1 MDVHTYAHLYPLPLI
16 NPCSLFSMDSLITRR
31 EMLKSTVA
39 AGIGL
44 VLLSPLE
51 SFATP
56 AETSEMATGMVFES
70 PTGSGVRTPGA
81 RGIAGVLVSN
91 GRDVVRTDADGRYR
105 LSISDGDVLFIIKP
119 SGWSTPMTEYH
130 LPRFYYV
137 HRPKGSPQYLATDVP
152 GADRLNPTWFY
163 KGTAPTGPLPASID
177 FALQRSPEPDEF
189 TTIVFGDT
197 QVSHDKQIDY
207 MARGTV
213 SELLNAPGIAFG
225 ISVGDLVNVGLLHL
239 FGPLNE
245 LQAKTGFPWY
255 TLPGNHDQ
263 NLVTP
268 GDFLAEE
275 QYRTTYG
282 PTVYA
287 FEYGPVS
294 FLMIGN
300 VRRTPFAKLDKPDAP
315 AGTGVPA
322 PAPYHC
328 GLRDEQWSFVEQYLQ
343 TVPTDRQ
350 LVISMHMDM
359 KGPDPKT
366 GSVVDILDS
375 PESINHTEVFTRR
388 LMGLI
393 SGRPHTLSI
402 SGHTHINRHLFFG
415 SEIGFTGPGQHHHF
429 NTICVRGA
437 GYRGMFNELQIPSCQ
452 AEDGVPAGYSYVT
465 FTKDSYRIRYKP
477 SRHPADYQM
486 NVFVPAVMHPRQ
498 VAGTTVLANVFASSE
513 RSTVKMRLNGGAWE
527 PMTFNPQAD
536 PSIAWVISEEKTPT
550 SWLGSKYN
558 PNDTPATAY
567 HIWEGNLPGNLPE
580 GTHTLEIE
588 SIDMFGQ
595 RDTEATFFRVLA
607 A

>member
-1 MDVHTYAHLYPLPLI
+1 MDHP
-16 NPCSLFSMDSLITRR
+16 ITRR
-31 EMLKSTVA
+31 ELLGSAVA
-39 AGIGL
+39 AGVSL
-44 VLLSPLE
+44 VLLPPLE
-51 SFATP
+51 SLAAPAAEQEFATG
-56 AETSEMATGMVFES
+56 TVFES
-70 PTGSGVRTPGA
+70 PADGVRRPGA

-91 GRDVVRTDADGRYR
+91 GRDVVRTDANGQYR
-105 LSISDGDVLFIIKP
+105 LSILDGDVLFVVKP
-119 SGWSTPMTEYH
+119 SGWATPLTEYH
-130 LPRFYYV
+130 LPQFYYV
-137 HRPKGSPQYLATDVP
+137 HRPTGSPQYLAKDVP

-163 KGTAPTGPLPASID
+163 KGAAPTGPLPASVD
-177 FALQRSPEPDEF
+177 FALRRSPEPEEF
-189 TTIVFGDT
+189 TAIVFGDT

-213 SELLNAPGIAFG
+213 SELLNARGVAFG

-268 GDFLAEE
+268 DDFLAEE
-275 QYRTTYG
+275 QYRATYG
-282 PTVYA
+282 PTIYA

-300 VRRTPFAKLDKPDAP
+300 VRRTPFATLEKPDAP

-328 GLRDEQWSFVEQYLQ
+328 GLRDEQWRFVEQYLR
-343 TVPTDRQ
+343 TVPNDRQ
-350 LVISMHMDM
+350 LVLSMHMDM
-359 KGPDPKT
+359 KGPEARVDAVQPPEDSHPDTPPADP
-366 GSVVDILDS
+366 D
-375 PESINHTEVFTRR
+375 PTEAFTRR

-415 SEIGFTGPGQHHHF
+415 SEVGFTGPGKHHHF

-437 GYRGMFNELQIPSCQ
+437 GYRGMFNELKIPTCQ
-452 AEDGVPAGYSYVT
+452 AEDGVPAGYSYIT
-465 FTKDSYRIRYKP
+465 FTRDNYRIRYKA

-486 NVFVPAVMHPRQ
+486 NVFVPAVLHPRQ

-513 RSTVKMRLNGGAWE
+513 RSTVKLRINGGDWK

-536 PSIAWVISEEKTPT
+536 PSIAWVLEEEKTPT

-558 PNDTPATAY
+558 PADKPAVAY
-567 HIWEGNLPGNLPE
+567 HVWEAKLPDGLVA
-580 GTHTLEIE
+580 GTHTLEVE
-588 SIDMFGQ
+588 TVDLFGQ
-595 RDTEATFFRVLA
+595 RYDAVTFFRVSA

>member
-1 MDVHTYAHLYPLPLI
+1 MDP
-16 NPCSLFSMDSLITRR
+16 LITRR

-51 SFATP
+51 SWADP
-56 AETSEMATGMVFES
+56 AETSEIATGMVFEDS
-70 PTGSGVRTPGA
+70 TGSGVRPPGA
-81 RGIAGVLVSN
+81 KGIPGVLVSN

-105 LSISDGDVLFIIKP
+105 LSVSDGDVLFIIKP
-119 SGWSTPMTEYH
+119 SGWSTPMTEHH

-137 HRPKGSPQYLATDVP
+137 HRPNGSPQYLANDVP
-152 GADRLNPTWFY
+152 GANLLNPTWFY
-163 KGTAPTGPLPASID
+163 KGAAPTGALPASVD
-177 FALQRSPEPDEF
+177 FALQKSPEPDEF

-213 SELLNAPGIAFG
+213 SELLNAPGLAFG

-239 FGPLNE
+239 FPALNE

-268 GDFLAEE
+268 NDFLAEE

-300 VRRTPFAKLDKPDAP
+300 VRRTPFAKLDKPDALP
-315 AGTGVPA
+315 GTGVPA

-328 GLRDEQWSFVEQYLQ
+328 GLRDEQWRFVEQYLQ

-359 KGPDPKT
+359 HGLKPKT
-366 GSVVDILDS
+366 VSALAPDVGSPNVAPGDID
-375 PESINHTEVFTRR
+375 TTGAFTRR

-415 SEIGFTGPGQHHHF
+415 DEVGFTGPGQHHHF

-465 FTKDSYRIRYKP
+465 FTKDSYRIRYKA

-486 NVFVPAVMHPRQ
+486 NVFVPAVLHPQR

-513 RSTVKMRLNGGAWE
+513 RSTVKMRINGGAWE
-527 PMTFNPQAD
+527 PMTFSPQAD
-536 PSIAWVISEEKTPT
+536 PSIAWVMNEEKTPT

-558 PNDTPATAY
+558 PADTPATAY
-567 HIWEGNLPGNLPE
+567 HIWEGKLPDSLPE

-588 SIDMFGQ
+588 AVDMFHQ
-595 RDTEATFFRVLA
+595 RDIKATFFRVLA

>member
-1 MDVHTYAHLYPLPLI
+1 MDP
-16 NPCSLFSMDSLITRR
+16 LITRR

-39 AGIGL
+39 AGVGL
-44 VLLSPLE
+44 VLLS
-51 SFATP
+51 SCGSSVAP
-56 AETSEMATGMVFES
+56 AEPSEMATGKVFENS
-70 PTGSGVRTPGA
+70 NGK
-81 RGIAGVLVSN
+81 GIAGVLVSN
-91 GRDVVRTDADGRYR
+91 GHDIVRTGADGRYR
-105 LSISDGDVLFIIKP
+105 LSVRDGDVLFVIKP
-119 SGWSTPMTEYH
+119 SGWSTPMTEQN

-137 HRPKGSPQYLATDVP
+137 HRPKGSPQYLAHDVP
-152 GADRLNPTWFY
+152 RADRLDPTWFY
-163 KGTAPTGPLPASID
+163 KGTAPTGPLPASVD
-177 FALQRSPEPDEF
+177 FALQKSPEPDEF

-197 QVSHDKQIDY
+197 QVSHDEQIRY
-207 MARGTV
+207 MAQGTV
-213 SELLNAPGIAFG
+213 SELLNAPNIAFG

-239 FGPLNE
+239 FGPLNQ

-268 GDFLAEE
+268 NDFLAEE
-275 QYRTTYG
+275 QYRTTFG

-294 FLMIGN
+294 FLMMGN

-315 AGTGVPA
+315 PGTGVPA

-328 GLRDEQWSFVEQYLQ
+328 GLRDEQWHFIEQYLQ
-343 TVPTDRQ
+343 TVPINRQ
-350 LVISMHMDM
+350 LVISMHMNM
-359 KGPDPKT
+359 KGLEPKT
-366 GSVVDILDS
+366 ESVHAPGDLD
-375 PESINHTEVFTRR
+375 TTAAFTHR

-393 SGRPHTLSI
+393 SDRPHTLSI

-415 SEIGFTGPGQHHHF
+415 SEVGFTGPGKHHHF

-437 GYRGMFNELQIPSCQ
+437 GYRGMFNELRIPTCQ

-486 NVFVPAVMHPRQ
+486 NVFVPAVIHSQQ

-513 RSTVKMRLNGGAWE
+513 RSTVRMRINGGEWK

-536 PSIAWVISEEKTPT
+536 PSIAWVMKEEKTPT

-558 PNDTPATAY
+558 PMDTPTTAY
-567 HIWEGNLPGNLPE
+567 HIWEGKLPGGLLA

-588 SIDMFGQ
+588 TVDMFSQ
-595 RDTEATFFRVLA
+595 RDTKATFFRVLPA
-607 A
+607 

>member
-1 MDVHTYAHLYPLPLI
+1 MDHLL
-16 NPCSLFSMDSLITRR
+16 TRR
-31 EMLKSTVA
+31 ELLGSAVA
-39 AGIGL
+39 AGVGL
-44 VLLSPLE
+44 VLLPPLTAWAAP
-51 SFATP
+51 SATV
-56 AETSEMATGMVFES
+56 EMATGMVFEDLA
-70 PTGSGVRTPGA
+70 GDGVRGPGA
-81 RGIAGVLVSN
+81 RGVSGVLVSN
-91 GRDVVRTDADGRYR
+91 GREIVRTDATGRYR
-105 LSISDGDVLFIIKP
+105 LSIADGDVLFVIKP
-119 SGWSTPMTEYH
+119 SGWTTPMTGHH

-137 HRPKGSPQYLATDVP
+137 HRPNGSPQYLAREVP

-163 KGTAPTGPLPASID
+163 KGSAPTGPVPASID
-177 FALQRSPEPDEF
+177 FGLRRSPEPDEF
-189 TTIVFGDT
+189 TAIVFGDT

-213 SELLNAPGIAFG
+213 SELLNAPGVAFG

-268 GDFLAEE
+268 NDFLAEE
-275 QYRTTYG
+275 QYRATYG

-300 VRRTPFAKLDKPDAP
+300 VRRTPFEKLENPDAP
-315 AGTGVPA
+315 AGTGTPA

-328 GLRDEQWSFVEQYLQ
+328 GLRDEQWRFVEQYLR
-343 TVPTDRQ
+343 TVPPARQ

-359 KGPDPKT
+359 KGLDPGT
-366 GSVVDILDS
+366 DAVQLTDGENNDIPVRDTNAS
-375 PESINHTEVFTRR
+375 QAFTHR
-388 LMGLI
+388 LMTLI

-415 SEIGFTGPGQHHHF
+415 NEIGFTGPGKHHHF

-437 GYRGMFNELQIPSCQ
+437 GYRGMFNELKIPSCQ
-452 AEDGVPAGYSYVT
+452 AEDGMPAGYSYVT

-477 SRHPADYQM
+477 SRHPAGYQM
-486 NVFVPAVMHPRQ
+486 NVFVPAVMHPEK

-513 RSTVKMRLNGGAWE
+513 RSTVKMRVNGGEWK

-536 PSIAWVISEEKTPT
+536 PSIAWVMEEEKSP
-550 SWLGSKYN
+550 SPWLGSKYN
-558 PNDTPATAY
+558 PADKPIIAY
-567 HIWEGNLPGNLPE
+567 HVWEAKLPSGLPA
-580 GTHTLEIE
+580 GTHTLEVD
-588 SIDMFGQ
+588 SVDMFGQ
-595 RDTEATFFRVLA
+595 HDATATFFRIVSEA
-607 A
+607 

>member
-1 MDVHTYAHLYPLPLI
+1 
-16 NPCSLFSMDSLITRR
+16 
-31 EMLKSTVA
+31 
-39 AGIGL
+39 
-44 VLLSPLE
+44 VLLSPLD
-51 SFATP
+51 SLADP
-56 AETSEMATGMVFES
+56 DETSETATGMVYEDS
-70 PTGSGVRTPGA
+70 TGSGVRAPGTK
-81 RGIAGVLVSN
+81 GIHGVLVSN

-105 LSISDGDVLFIIKP
+105 LSIRDGDVLFIIKP
-119 SGWSTPMTEYH
+119 SGWSTPMTERN

-137 HRPKGSPQYLATDVP
+137 HRPNGSPQYLAKDMP
-152 GADRLNPTWFY
+152 GADLLNPIWFY
-163 KGTAPTGPLPASID
+163 KGAAPTGARPASLD
-177 FALQRSPEPDEF
+177 FGLRRTPEPDEF

-207 MARGTV
+207 MAQGTV

-268 GDFLAEE
+268 DDFMAEE

-300 VRRTPFAKLDKPDAP
+300 VRRTPFAKLDKPDAAP
-315 AGTGVPA
+315 GTGVPA

-328 GLRDEQWSFVEQYLQ
+328 GLGDEQWSFVEQYLQ

-359 KGPDPKT
+359 KGLPPNPASVQVPPNGSPDVSPGGVDPT
-366 GSVVDILDS
+366 GA
-375 PESINHTEVFTRR
+375 FTRR

-402 SGHTHINRHLFFG
+402 SGHAHINRHLFFG
-415 SEIGFTGPGQHHHF
+415 SEVGFTGPGKHHHF

-437 GYRGMFNELQIPSCQ
+437 GYRGMFNELRIPSCQ

-513 RSTVKMRLNGGAWE
+513 RSTVNMRINGGAWE

-536 PSIAWVISEEKTPT
+536 PSIAWVMNEEKTPT

-558 PNDTPATAY
+558 PADTPATAY
-567 HIWEGNLPGNLPE
+567 HIWEGKLPDRLPE
-580 GTHTLEIE
+580 GTHTVEIE
-588 SIDMFGQ
+588 TVDMFRQ
-595 RDTEATFFRVLA
+595 RDTKATFFRVLA
-607 A
+607 T